1 MADQFIKSVLETEE
15 ECRRKEAD
23 AKSLA
28 DTKKQNAKLEAE
40 RIVAEAKESVEKMLK
55 DDAEAIAKSSDKQM
69 EREKL
74 KLEEECRKLS
84 ETADKNRSRVTSLVV
99 DMLTAN

>member
-28 DTKKQNAKLEAE
+28 DTKKQ
-40 RIVAEAKESVEKMLK
+40 IVAEAKESVEKMLK